1 MIKRQ
6 YFPSNQRTDYFNNF
20 LCSFSEYTDLAA
32 KLAEYG
38 AKLGKS
44 KNYTIN
50 VKWYNHEKYEIF
62 VLRWS

>member
-6 YFPSNQRTDYFNNF
+6 YFPSKIRGDYFNNF
-20 LCSFSEYTDLAA
+20 LRVNPNIDL
-32 KLAEYG
+32 KDSLVTYS

-50 VKWYNHEKYEIF
+50 VKWYDHEKYALF
-62 VLRWS
+62 VLKWS